1 MKISLNENE
10 SVENKSV
17 IAWIG
22 IAKGLVALLGLVL
35 VVAVGLGLFVRV
47 AGETL
52 TSFLAS
58 MGSLD
63 TAIIVALITGAISI
77 ITVICGGVASN
88 AQRKNF
94 YLRQHREEPYQKLVE
109 MVYKMMQDS
118 RGKSYTQDE
127 ILEDY
132 NEFSRALTLWGSP
145 KAIKL
150 WNEWRLA
157 SVKGNPT
164 PDELLLAMEQI
175 MMQLRRDMGQKRGL
189 GKGDLLRMF
198 INDVD
203 EKLL

>member
-47 AGETL
+47 AGGTL

-94 YLRQHREEPYQKLVE
+94 YLCQHREEPYQKLVE

-157 SVKGNPT
+157 SVKGNPI

>member
-1 MKISLNENE
+1 MG
-10 SVENKSV
+10 
-17 IAWIG
+17 A
-22 IAKGLVALLGLVL
+22 ALAT
-35 VVAVGLGLFVRV
+35 AVGLGLLVRI
-47 AGETL
+47 AGEAFAE
-52 TSFLAS
+52 FLGA
-58 MGSLD
+58 MGLLD
-63 TAIIVALITGAISI
+63 TAVIVALITGAIST
-77 ITVICGGVASN
+77 ITVICSGVASN
-88 AQRKNF
+88 VQRKNF

-118 RGKSYTQDE
+118 KGKNYTQDE

-157 SVKGNPT
+157 SVKRSPSPN
-164 PDELLLAMEQI
+164 ELLLAMEGI